1 MSPSGRVQS
10 VKGSYRSTKQ
20 ILCNVG
26 ALRKRSLSDII
37 DMAGVPNEI
46 TMDQVEDAVPLVA
59 CFVSAR
65 EGFLPLTH
73 SATWLCCL

>member
-20 ILCNVG
+20 ILCNVE
-26 ALRKRSLSDII
+26 ALRMRSLSDIT
-37 DMAGVPNEI
+37 DVAGVLNEI
-46 TMDQVEDAVPLVA
+46 AKRQVEDAVPLVA
-59 CFVSAR
+59 CFLSAC
-65 EGFLPLTH
+65 EGLLPLTH